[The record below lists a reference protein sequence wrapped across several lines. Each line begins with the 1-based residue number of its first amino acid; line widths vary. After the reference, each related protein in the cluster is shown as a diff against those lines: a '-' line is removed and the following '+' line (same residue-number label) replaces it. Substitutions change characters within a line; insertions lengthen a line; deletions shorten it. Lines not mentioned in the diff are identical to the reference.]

1 VEEVNTLTDGH
12 RALKQ
17 CGQHQRVFFVS
28 LLTDN
33 RAYETSFKLI
43 GPNDDIIALAPANG
57 QTFQANTQYSFQYCV
72 NIGYNYRW
80 RLEDSAG
87 DGLCCQNG
95 KGTYRYGIDDNVK
108 FRSNQ
113 EKTFTTVGVHTFKVP
128 KRSSNS
134 NSGGS
139 GSSGSSGG
147 SGSNGSSSNS
157 GAIASSKNDDGGVER
172 DDAWLLAHNVRRKKY
187 HEQWGK
193 TYVPLK
199 WSPMLAN
206 QARQWANKLLDHC
219 DAVHVPHESGISEGE
234 NMAKNIGSG
243 DNGELKTTDQI
254 LNKWVEMEMGDGYP
268 AMRT

>member
-1 VEEVNTLTDGH
+1 MS
-12 RALKQ
+12 K
-17 CGQHQRVFFVS
+17 
-28 LLTDN
+28 
-33 RAYETSFKLI
+33 
-43 GPNDDIIALAPANG
+43 
-57 QTFQANTQYSFQYCV
+57 
-72 NIGYNYRW
+72 
-80 RLEDSAG
+80 
-87 DGLCCQNG
+87 
-95 KGTYRYGIDDNVK
+95 
-108 FRSNQ
+108 Q

-206 QARQWANKLLDHC
+206 QARQWANKLLDLC
-219 DAVHVPHESGISEGE
+219 DEVHVPHEPGIREGE

-243 DNGELKTTDQI
+243 DNGELKTPDQV

-268 AMRT
+268 ANAHLTQVRRADLAFQRFLLLCNLLQTFYHCTHTQALWRASKYVGCADSVKAIEGGYCRYQVCRYATAGNCNMGYWNAVSGNNWMKPMLNDESKCGPDCTPEGWC